1 MALSSHIVCSDPGLK
16 TALTYA
22 LENPGKQL
30 RSRLCKE
37 TAAMVESASASGA
50 SVVGNSIESANRV
63 GEAIECLHTYS
74 LIHDDLPAMDN
85 DDLRRG
91 KPTVHK
97 AFDEATA
104 ILVGDGLQAFAFE
117 WVSETDGLSDT
128 QKIQLVKLLSKSVGF
143 DGMVGGQAMD
153 IAAEGK
159 SLDVAALKEVHL
171 RKTGALIEAS
181 VLAGAI
187 CAGATENQTAALRQ
201 FSRNIGLAFQVMDDV
216 LDVTASSETLGKTAG
231 KDIAAE
237 KSTYVACMGVDD
249 ARAYAN
255 QLLDEA
261 LALLTPFGEAA
272 DSLSALSRLL
282 VHRNS

>member
-1 MALSSHIVCSDPGLK
+1 MALSSNIVCSDP
-16 TALTYA
+16 ALEAALVYA
-22 LENPGKQL
+22 LANPGKQL
-30 RSRLCKE
+30 RSRLCREAATMVSGE
-37 TAAMVESASASGA
+37 TVQSAT
-50 SVVGNSIESANRV
+50 RV

-74 LIHDDLPAMDN
+74 LIHDDLPSMDN

-91 KPTVHK
+91 KPTVHR

-117 WVSETDGLSDT
+117 WVSETEGLSDT
-128 QKIQLVKLLSKSVGF
+128 QKIKLVKLLSKSVGF

-159 SLDVAALKEVHL
+159 SLDVSALKEVHL

-187 CAGATENQTAALRQ
+187 CGEANAEQIEALGR

-231 KDIAAE
+231 KDIAAD
-237 KSTYVACMGVDD
+237 KSTYVACMGVD
-249 ARAYAN
+249 AASAYAN
-255 QLLDEA
+255 DLLNEA
-261 LALLTPFGEAA
+261 LALLSPFGQAA
-272 DSLSALSRLL
+272 DALSALSKLL
-282 VHRNS
+282 VHRKN

>member
-16 TALTYA
+16 VALAYA

-30 RSRLCKE
+30 RSRLCRE
-37 TAAMVESASASGA
+37 TAAMVVATSSAGTLVADS
-50 SVVGNSIESANRV
+50 SIEGANRV

-74 LIHDDLPAMDN
+74 LIHDDLPAMDD

-117 WVSETDGLSDT
+117 WVTETEGLSDS

-153 IAAEGK
+153 IAAEGQ

-187 CAGATENQTAALRQ
+187 CADATETQIAALHQ
-201 FSRNIGLAFQVMDDV
+201 FSKNIGLAFQVMDDV

>member
-1 MALSSHIVCSDPGLK
+1 MALSSNIVCSDP
-16 TALTYA
+16 ALEAALAYA
-22 LENPGKQL
+22 LANPGKQL
-30 RSRLCKE
+30 RSRLCRE
-37 TAAMVESASASGA
+37 TATMVSGETVQSAT
-50 SVVGNSIESANRV
+50 RV

-74 LIHDDLPAMDN
+74 LIHDDLPSMDN

-91 KPTVHK
+91 KPTVHR

-128 QKIQLVKLLSKSVGF
+128 QKIKLVKLLSKSVGF

-159 SLDVAALKEVHL
+159 SLDVSALKEVHL

-187 CAGATENQTAALRQ
+187 CGEANAEQIEALGR

-231 KDIAAE
+231 KDIAAD
-237 KSTYVACMGVDD
+237 KSTYVACMGVD
-249 ARAYAN
+249 AASAYAN
-255 QLLDEA
+255 DLLNEA
-261 LALLTPFGEAA
+261 LALLSPFGQAA
-272 DSLSALSRLL
+272 DALSALSRLL
-282 VHRNS
+282 VHRKN

>member
-1 MALSSHIVCSDPGLK
+1 MALSSNIVCSDPVLEA
-16 TALTYA
+16 ALAYA
-22 LENPGKQL
+22 LANPGKQL
-30 RSRLCKE
+30 RSRLCRE
-37 TAAMVESASASGA
+37 TATMVSGETVQSAT
-50 SVVGNSIESANRV
+50 RV

-74 LIHDDLPAMDN
+74 LIHDDLPSMDN

-91 KPTVHK
+91 KPTVHR

-117 WVSETDGLSDT
+117 CVSETDGLSDT
-128 QKIQLVKLLSKSVGF
+128 QKIKLVKLLSKSVGF

-159 SLDVAALKEVHL
+159 SLDVSALKEVHL

-187 CAGATENQTAALRQ
+187 CGEANTAQIEALGR

-231 KDIAAE
+231 KDIAAD
-237 KSTYVACMGVDD
+237 KSTYVACMGVDA

-255 QLLDEA
+255 DLLNEA
-261 LALLTPFGEAA
+261 LALLSTFGQAA
-272 DSLSALSRLL
+272 DALSALSRLL
-282 VHRNS
+282 VHRKS

>member
-1 MALSSHIVCSDPGLK
+1 MALSSNIVCSDP
-16 TALTYA
+16 ALEAALAYA
-22 LENPGKQL
+22 LANPGKQL
-30 RSRLCKE
+30 RSRLCRE
-37 TAAMVESASASGA
+37 TATMVSGETVQSAT
-50 SVVGNSIESANRV
+50 RV

-74 LIHDDLPAMDN
+74 LIHDDLPSMDN

-91 KPTVHK
+91 KPTVHR

-104 ILVGDGLQAFAFE
+104 ILVGDGLQALAFE

-128 QKIQLVKLLSKSVGF
+128 QKIKLVKLLSKSVGF

-159 SLDVAALKEVHL
+159 SLDVSALKEVHL

-187 CAGATENQTAALRQ
+187 CGEANAEQIEALGR

-231 KDIAAE
+231 KDIAAD
-237 KSTYVACMGVDD
+237 KSTYVACMGVD
-249 ARAYAN
+249 AASAYAN
-255 QLLDEA
+255 DLLNEA
-261 LALLTPFGEAA
+261 LALLSPFGQAA
-272 DSLSALSRLL
+272 DALSALSKLL
-282 VHRNS
+282 VHRKN

>member
-1 MALSSHIVCSDPGLK
+1 MTLSSNIVCSDP
-16 TALTYA
+16 ALEAALVYA
-22 LENPGKQL
+22 LANPGKQL
-30 RSRLCKE
+30 RSRLCREAATMVSGE
-37 TAAMVESASASGA
+37 TVQSAT
-50 SVVGNSIESANRV
+50 RV

-74 LIHDDLPAMDN
+74 LIHDDLPSMDN

-91 KPTVHK
+91 KPTVHR

-128 QKIQLVKLLSKSVGF
+128 QKIKLVKLLSKSVGF

-159 SLDVAALKEVHL
+159 SLDVSALKEVHL

-187 CAGATENQTAALRQ
+187 CGEANAEQIEALGR

-231 KDIAAE
+231 KDITAD
-237 KSTYVACMGVDD
+237 KSTYVACMGVD
-249 ARAYAN
+249 AASAYAN
-255 QLLDEA
+255 DLLNEA
-261 LALLTPFGEAA
+261 LALLSPFGQAA
-272 DSLSALSRLL
+272 DALSALSKLL
-282 VHRNS
+282 VHRKN

>member
-1 MALSSHIVCSDPGLK
+1 MALSSNIVCSDP
-16 TALTYA
+16 ALEAALAYA
-22 LENPGKQL
+22 LANPGKQL
-30 RSRLCKE
+30 RSRLCRE
-37 TAAMVESASASGA
+37 TATMVSGETLQSAT
-50 SVVGNSIESANRV
+50 RV

-74 LIHDDLPAMDN
+74 LIHDDLPSMDN
-85 DDLRRG
+85 DDLRQG
-91 KPTVHK
+91 KPTVHR

-128 QKIQLVKLLSKSVGF
+128 QKIKLVKLLSKSVGF

-159 SLDVAALKEVHL
+159 SLDVSALKEVHL

-187 CAGATENQTAALRQ
+187 CGEANAAQIEALGR

-231 KDIAAE
+231 KDIAAD
-237 KSTYVACMGVDD
+237 KSTYVAFMGVDA

-255 QLLDEA
+255 DLLNEA
-261 LALLTPFGEAA
+261 LALLSPFGQAA
-272 DSLSALSRLL
+272 DALIALSRLL
-282 VHRNS
+282 VHRKS

>member
-1 MALSSHIVCSDPGLK
+1 MALSSNIVCSDP
-16 TALTYA
+16 ALEAALAYA
-22 LENPGKQL
+22 LANPGKQL
-30 RSRLCKE
+30 RSRLCRE
-37 TAAMVESASASGA
+37 TATMVSGETVQSAT
-50 SVVGNSIESANRV
+50 RV

-74 LIHDDLPAMDN
+74 LIHDDLPSMDN

-91 KPTVHK
+91 KPTVHR

-128 QKIQLVKLLSKSVGF
+128 QKIKLVKLLSKSVGF

-159 SLDVAALKEVHL
+159 SLDVSALKEVHL

-187 CAGATENQTAALRQ
+187 CGEANAEQIEALGR

-231 KDIAAE
+231 KDIAAD
-237 KSTYVACMGVDD
+237 KSTYVACMGVD
-249 ARAYAN
+249 AASAYAN
-255 QLLDEA
+255 DLLNEA
-261 LALLTPFGEAA
+261 LALLSPFGQAA
-272 DSLSALSRLL
+272 DALSALSKLL
-282 VHRNS
+282 VHRKN

>member
-1 MALSSHIVCSDPGLK
+1 MALSSNIVCSDP
-16 TALTYA
+16 ALEAALAYA
-22 LENPGKQL
+22 LANPGKQL
-30 RSRLCKE
+30 RSRLCRE
-37 TAAMVESASASGA
+37 TATMVSGETVQSAT
-50 SVVGNSIESANRV
+50 RV

-74 LIHDDLPAMDN
+74 LIHDDLPSMDN

-91 KPTVHK
+91 KPTVHR

-117 WVSETDGLSDT
+117 CVSETDGLSDT
-128 QKIQLVKLLSKSVGF
+128 QKIKLVKLLSKSVGF

-159 SLDVAALKEVHL
+159 SLDVLALKEVHL

-187 CAGATENQTAALRQ
+187 CGEANAEQIEALGR

-231 KDIAAE
+231 KDIAAD
-237 KSTYVACMGVDD
+237 KSTYVACMGVD
-249 ARAYAN
+249 AASAYAN
-255 QLLDEA
+255 DLLNEA
-261 LALLTPFGEAA
+261 LALLSPFGQAA
-272 DSLSALSRLL
+272 DALSALSKLL
-282 VHRNS
+282 VHRKN

>member
-1 MALSSHIVCSDPGLK
+1 MALSSNIVCSDP
-16 TALTYA
+16 ALEAALVYA
-22 LENPGKQL
+22 LANPGKQL
-30 RSRLCKE
+30 RSRLCREAATMVSGE
-37 TAAMVESASASGA
+37 TVQSAT
-50 SVVGNSIESANRV
+50 RV

-74 LIHDDLPAMDN
+74 LIHDDLPSMDN

-91 KPTVHK
+91 KPTVHR

-117 WVSETDGLSDT
+117 CVSETDGLSDT
-128 QKIQLVKLLSKSVGF
+128 QKIKLVKLLSKSVGF

-159 SLDVAALKEVHL
+159 SLDVSALKEVHL

-187 CAGATENQTAALRQ
+187 CGEANAEQIEALGR

-231 KDIAAE
+231 KDITAD
-237 KSTYVACMGVDD
+237 KSTYVACMGVD
-249 ARAYAN
+249 AASAYAN
-255 QLLDEA
+255 DLLNEA
-261 LALLTPFGEAA
+261 LALLSPFGQAA
-272 DSLSALSRLL
+272 DALSALSKLL
-282 VHRNS
+282 VHRKN

>member
-16 TALTYA
+16 KALTYA

-37 TAAMVESASASGA
+37 TAAMVESASLSGA

-117 WVSETDGLSDT
+117 WVSETEGLSDT

-187 CAGATENQTAALRQ
+187 CAGAAENQTATLRQ

-272 DSLSALSRLL
+272 ESLSALSRLL
-282 VHRNS
+282 VQRDS

>member
-16 TALTYA
+16 AALTYA

-30 RSRLCKE
+30 RSRLCRE
-37 TAAMVESASASGA
+37 TAAMVAKKSLSGTSVDDDSIKSAS
-50 SVVGNSIESANRV
+50 RV

-74 LIHDDLPAMDN
+74 LIHDDLPAMDD

-104 ILVGDGLQAFAFE
+104 ILVGDGLQAFAFQ
-117 WVSETDGLSDT
+117 WVTETEGLSDS
-128 QKIQLVKLLSKSVGF
+128 QKIQLIKLLSKSVGF

-181 VLAGAI
+181 VLAGAV
-187 CAGATENQTAALRQ
+187 CAGATETQTAALHQ

-231 KDIAAE
+231 KDITAE

-249 ARAYAN
+249 ARDYAN
-255 QLLDEA
+255 KLLDEA
-261 LALLTPFGEAA
+261 LALLTPFGGEA

-282 VHRNS
+282 VHRDS

>member
-1 MALSSHIVCSDPGLK
+1 MALSSNIVCSDPSLEV
-16 TALTYA
+16 ALAYA
-22 LENPGKQL
+22 RANPGKQL
-30 RSRLCKE
+30 RSRLCRE
-37 TAAMVESASASGA
+37 TATMVSGETVQSAT
-50 SVVGNSIESANRV
+50 RV

-74 LIHDDLPAMDN
+74 LIHDDLPSMDN

-91 KPTVHK
+91 KPTVHR

-117 WVSETDGLSDT
+117 CVSETDGLSDT
-128 QKIQLVKLLSKSVGF
+128 QKIKLVKLLSKSVGF

-159 SLDVAALKEVHL
+159 SLDVSALKEVHL

-187 CAGATENQTAALRQ
+187 CGEANAEQIEALGR

-231 KDIAAE
+231 KDIAAD
-237 KSTYVACMGVDD
+237 KSTYVACMGVD
-249 ARAYAN
+249 AASAYAN
-255 QLLDEA
+255 DLLNEA
-261 LALLTPFGEAA
+261 LALLSPFGQAA
-272 DSLSALSRLL
+272 DALSALSKLL
-282 VHRNS
+282 VHRKN

>member
-1 MALSSHIVCSDPGLK
+1 MALSSNIVCSDP
-16 TALTYA
+16 ALEAALAYA
-22 LENPGKQL
+22 LANPGKQL
-30 RSRLCKE
+30 RSRLCRE
-37 TAAMVESASASGA
+37 TATMVSGETVQSAT
-50 SVVGNSIESANRV
+50 RV

-74 LIHDDLPAMDN
+74 LIHDDLPSMDN

-91 KPTVHK
+91 KPTVHR

-128 QKIQLVKLLSKSVGF
+128 QKIKLVKLLSKSVGF

-159 SLDVAALKEVHL
+159 SLDVSALKEVNL

-187 CAGATENQTAALRQ
+187 CGEANAAQIEALGR

-231 KDIAAE
+231 KDIAAD
-237 KSTYVACMGVDD
+237 KSTYVACMGVDA

-255 QLLDEA
+255 DLLNEA
-261 LALLTPFGEAA
+261 LALLSTFGQAA
-272 DSLSALSRLL
+272 DALSALSRLL
-282 VHRNS
+282 VHRKS

>member
-16 TALTYA
+16 AALAYA
-22 LENPGKQL
+22 LDNPGKQL

-37 TAAMVESASASGA
+37 TTAMVVAASSAETLVADS
-50 SVVGNSIESANRV
+50 SIESANRV

-74 LIHDDLPAMDN
+74 LIHDDLPAMDD

-117 WVSETDGLSDT
+117 WVTETEGLSDT

-153 IAAEGK
+153 IAAEGQ

-187 CAGATENQTAALRQ
+187 CADATETQIAALHQ
-201 FSRNIGLAFQVMDDV
+201 FSKNIGLAFQVMDDV

-255 QLLDEA
+255 QLLDDA

>member
-1 MALSSHIVCSDPGLK
+1 MALSSNIVCSDP
-16 TALTYA
+16 ALEAALAYA
-22 LENPGKQL
+22 LANPGKQL
-30 RSRLCKE
+30 RSRLCRE
-37 TAAMVESASASGA
+37 TATMVSGETVQSAT
-50 SVVGNSIESANRV
+50 RV

-74 LIHDDLPAMDN
+74 LIHDDLPSMDN

-91 KPTVHK
+91 KPTVHR

-128 QKIQLVKLLSKSVGF
+128 QKIKLVKLLSKSVGF

-159 SLDVAALKEVHL
+159 SLDISALKEVHL

-187 CAGATENQTAALRQ
+187 CGEANAEQIEALGR

-231 KDIAAE
+231 KDIAAD
-237 KSTYVACMGVDD
+237 KSTYVACMGVD
-249 ARAYAN
+249 AASAYAN
-255 QLLDEA
+255 DLLNEA
-261 LALLTPFGEAA
+261 LALLSPFGQAA
-272 DSLSALSRLL
+272 DALSALSKLL
-282 VHRNS
+282 VHRKN

>member
-16 TALTYA
+16 AALAYA

-30 RSRLCKE
+30 RSRLCRE
-37 TAAMVESASASGA
+37 TAAMVVATSSAGT
-50 SVVGNSIESANRV
+50 SVADSSVESANRV

-74 LIHDDLPAMDN
+74 LIHDDLPAMDD

-117 WVSETDGLSDT
+117 WVTETEGLSDT

-153 IAAEGK
+153 IAAEGQ

-187 CAGATENQTAALRQ
+187 CADATETQIAALHL
-201 FSRNIGLAFQVMDDV
+201 FSKNIGLAFQVMDDV

>member
-1 MALSSHIVCSDPGLK
+1 MALSSNIVCSDP
-16 TALTYA
+16 ALEAALAYA
-22 LENPGKQL
+22 LANPGKQL
-30 RSRLCKE
+30 RSRLCRE
-37 TAAMVESASASGA
+37 TATMVSGETLQSAT
-50 SVVGNSIESANRV
+50 RV

-74 LIHDDLPAMDN
+74 LIHDDLPSMDN

-91 KPTVHK
+91 KPTVHR

-128 QKIQLVKLLSKSVGF
+128 QKIKLVKLLSKSVGF

-159 SLDVAALKEVHL
+159 SLDVSALKEVHL

-187 CAGATENQTAALRQ
+187 CGEANAAQIEALGR

-231 KDIAAE
+231 KDIAAD
-237 KSTYVACMGVDD
+237 KSTYVACMGVDA

-255 QLLDEA
+255 DLLNEA
-261 LALLTPFGEAA
+261 LALLSPFGQAA
-272 DSLSALSRLL
+272 DALIALSRLL
-282 VHRNS
+282 VHRKS

>member
-1 MALSSHIVCSDPGLK
+1 MALSSNIVCSDP
-16 TALTYA
+16 ALEAALAYA
-22 LENPGKQL
+22 LANPGKQL
-30 RSRLCKE
+30 RSRLCRE
-37 TAAMVESASASGA
+37 TATMVSGETLQSAT
-50 SVVGNSIESANRV
+50 RV

-74 LIHDDLPAMDN
+74 LIHDDLPSMDN

-91 KPTVHK
+91 KPTVHR

-128 QKIQLVKLLSKSVGF
+128 QKIKLVKLLSKSVGF

-159 SLDVAALKEVHL
+159 SLDVSALKEVHL

-187 CAGATENQTAALRQ
+187 CGEANAAQVEALGR

-231 KDIAAE
+231 KDIAAD
-237 KSTYVACMGVDD
+237 KSTYVACMGVDA

-255 QLLDEA
+255 DLLNEA
-261 LALLTPFGEAA
+261 LALLSPFGQAA
-272 DSLSALSRLL
+272 DALIALSRLL
-282 VHRNS
+282 VHRKS

>member
-16 TALTYA
+16 AALAYA

-30 RSRLCKE
+30 RSRLCRE
-37 TAAMVESASASGA
+37 TAAMVVATSPAGKLVADS
-50 SVVGNSIESANRV
+50 SVKSANRV

-74 LIHDDLPAMDN
+74 LIHDDLPAMDD

-117 WVSETDGLSDT
+117 WVTETEGLSDT

-153 IAAEGK
+153 IAAEGQ

-187 CAGATENQTAALRQ
+187 CADATETQIAALHQ
-201 FSRNIGLAFQVMDDV
+201 FSNNIGLAFQVMDDV

-272 DSLSALSRLL
+272 DALRALGRLL
-282 VHRNS
+282 VHRDS

>member
-16 TALTYA
+16 TALAYA

-37 TAAMVESASASGA
+37 TAAMVESASPSGA
-50 SVVGNSIESANRV
+50 SDVGNSIESANRV

-74 LIHDDLPAMDN
+74 LIHDDLPAMDD

-91 KPTVHK
+91 KPTLHK

-117 WVSETDGLSDT
+117 WVTETEGLSDT

-153 IAAEGK
+153 IAAEGQ

-187 CAGATENQTAALRQ
+187 CANATETQIAALHQ

>member
-1 MALSSHIVCSDPGLK
+1 MALSSNIVCSDP
-16 TALTYA
+16 ALEAALVYA
-22 LENPGKQL
+22 LANPGKQL
-30 RSRLCKE
+30 RSRLCREAATMVSGE
-37 TAAMVESASASGA
+37 TVQSAT
-50 SVVGNSIESANRV
+50 RV

-74 LIHDDLPAMDN
+74 LIHDDLPSMDN

-91 KPTVHK
+91 KPTVHR

-117 WVSETDGLSDT
+117 CVSETDGLSDT
-128 QKIQLVKLLSKSVGF
+128 QKIKLVKLLSKSVGF

-159 SLDVAALKEVHL
+159 SLDVSALKEVHL

-187 CAGATENQTAALRQ
+187 CGEANAEQIEALGR

-231 KDIAAE
+231 KDIAAD
-237 KSTYVACMGVDD
+237 KSTYVACMGVD
-249 ARAYAN
+249 AASAYAN
-255 QLLDEA
+255 DLLNEA
-261 LALLTPFGEAA
+261 LALLSPFGQAA
-272 DSLSALSRLL
+272 DALSALSKLL
-282 VHRNS
+282 VHRKN

>member
-16 TALTYA
+16 AALTYA

-37 TAAMVESASASGA
+37 TAAMVVATSSAGTLVVHS
-50 SVVGNSIESANRV
+50 SVESANRV

-74 LIHDDLPAMDN
+74 LIHDDLPAMDD

-91 KPTVHK
+91 KPTLHK

-153 IAAEGK
+153 IAAEGQ

-187 CAGATENQTAALRQ
+187 CADATETQIAALHQ

-255 QLLDEA
+255 QLLDDA

>member
-16 TALTYA
+16 AALAYA

-30 RSRLCKE
+30 RSRLCRE
-37 TAAMVESASASGA
+37 TAAMVVATSSAGTLIADS
-50 SVVGNSIESANRV
+50 SIEGANRV

-74 LIHDDLPAMDN
+74 LIHDDLPAMDD

-117 WVSETDGLSDT
+117 WVSETEGLSDT

-153 IAAEGK
+153 IAAEGQ

-187 CAGATENQTAALRQ
+187 CADATETQIAALHQ
-201 FSRNIGLAFQVMDDV
+201 FSKNIGLAFQVMDDV

>member
-1 MALSSHIVCSDPGLK
+1 MTLSSHILCSDPGLK
-16 TALTYA
+16 AAVDYA
-22 LENPGKQL
+22 LDNPGKQL
-30 RSRLCKE
+30 RSRLCRE
-37 TAAMVESASASGA
+37 TAAMVSGRHVESASR
-50 SVVGNSIESANRV
+50 I

-117 WVSETDGLSDT
+117 WVADTQGLSDR
-128 QKIQLVKLLSKSVGF
+128 QKMSLVTLLSKSVGF
-143 DGMVGGQAMD
+143 NGMVGGQAMD
-153 IAAEGK
+153 IAAEGE
-159 SLDVAALKEVHL
+159 SLDVSALKEVHL

-187 CAGATENQTAALRQ
+187 CANATDTDTKALHV
-201 FSRNIGLAFQVMDDV
+201 FSRNMGLAFQVMDDV

-237 KSTYVACMGVDD
+237 KSTYVACMGVDA
-249 ARAYAN
+249 ARRYAN
-255 QLLDEA
+255 DLLDEA
-261 LALLTPFGEAA
+261 LTQLAPFGEKA
-272 DSLSALSRLL
+272 DALSALSQLL
-282 VHRNS
+282 VHRQS

>member
-1 MALSSHIVCSDPGLK
+1 MALSSNIVCSDP
-16 TALTYA
+16 ALEAALAYA
-22 LENPGKQL
+22 LANPGKQL
-30 RSRLCKE
+30 RSRLCRE
-37 TAAMVESASASGA
+37 TASMVSGETVQSAT
-50 SVVGNSIESANRV
+50 RV

-74 LIHDDLPAMDN
+74 LIHDDLPSMDN

-91 KPTVHK
+91 KPTVHR

-128 QKIQLVKLLSKSVGF
+128 QKIKLVKLLSKSVGF

-159 SLDVAALKEVHL
+159 SLDVSALKEVHL

-187 CAGATENQTAALRQ
+187 CGEANAAQIEALGR

-231 KDIAAE
+231 KDIAAD
-237 KSTYVACMGVDD
+237 KSTYVACMGVDA

-255 QLLDEA
+255 DLLNEA
-261 LALLTPFGEAA
+261 LALLSTFGQAA
-272 DSLSALSRLL
+272 DALSALSRLL
-282 VHRNS
+282 VHRKS

>member
-1 MALSSHIVCSDPGLK
+1 MALSSHIVCSDPRLK
-16 TALTYA
+16 EALTYA
-22 LENPGKQL
+22 LANPGKQL

-37 TAAMVESASASGA
+37 TAAMVVKKSSSNESLRDT
-50 SVVGNSIESANRV
+50 SIESARRI

-74 LIHDDLPAMDN
+74 LIHDDLPAMDD

-117 WVSETDGLSDT
+117 WVTETEGLSDT
-128 QKIQLVKLLSKSVGF
+128 QKIQLVKLLSESVGF

-153 IAAEGK
+153 IAAEGQ

-187 CAGATENQTAALRQ
+187 CADATETQIAALHQ
-201 FSRNIGLAFQVMDDV
+201 FSKNIGLAFQVMDDV
-216 LDVTASSETLGKTAG
+216 LDVTSSSETLGKTAG

>member
-1 MALSSHIVCSDPGLK
+1 MALSSNIVCSDPSLEA
-16 TALTYA
+16 ALAYA
-22 LENPGKQL
+22 LANPGKQL
-30 RSRLCKE
+30 RSRLCRE
-37 TAAMVESASASGA
+37 TATMVSGETVQSAT
-50 SVVGNSIESANRV
+50 RV

-74 LIHDDLPAMDN
+74 LIHDDLPSMDN

-91 KPTVHK
+91 KPTVHR

-128 QKIQLVKLLSKSVGF
+128 QKIKLVKLLSKSVGF

-159 SLDVAALKEVHL
+159 SLDVSALKEVHL

-187 CAGATENQTAALRQ
+187 CGEANAEQIEALGR

-231 KDIAAE
+231 KDIAAD
-237 KSTYVACMGVDD
+237 KSTYVACMGVD
-249 ARAYAN
+249 AASAYAN
-255 QLLDEA
+255 DLLNEA
-261 LALLTPFGEAA
+261 LALLSPFGQAA
-272 DSLSALSRLL
+272 DALSALSKLL
-282 VHRNS
+282 VHRKN

>member
-1 MALSSHIVCSDPGLK
+1 MALSSNIVCSDP
-16 TALTYA
+16 ALEAALAYA
-22 LENPGKQL
+22 LANPGKQL
-30 RSRLCKE
+30 RSRLCRE
-37 TAAMVESASASGA
+37 TATMVSGETLQSAT
-50 SVVGNSIESANRV
+50 RV

-74 LIHDDLPAMDN
+74 LIHDDLPSMDN

-91 KPTVHK
+91 KPTVHR

-128 QKIQLVKLLSKSVGF
+128 QKIKLVKLLSKSVGF

-159 SLDVAALKEVHL
+159 SLDVSALKEVHL

-187 CAGATENQTAALRQ
+187 CGEAN
-201 FSRNIGLAFQVMDDV
+201 
-216 LDVTASSETLGKTAG
+216 AG
-231 KDIAAE
+231 KS
-237 KSTYVACMGVDD
+237 KHLVAS
-249 ARAYAN
+249 REI
-255 QLLDEA
+255 LDSPSK
-261 LALLTPFGEAA
+261 LWTMYWT
-272 DSLSALSRLL
+272 
-282 VHRNS
+282 

>member
-1 MALSSHIVCSDPGLK
+1 MALSSNIVCSDP
-16 TALTYA
+16 ALEAALAYA
-22 LENPGKQL
+22 LANPGKQL
-30 RSRLCKE
+30 RSRLCRE
-37 TAAMVESASASGA
+37 TATMVRGETVQSAT
-50 SVVGNSIESANRV
+50 RV

-74 LIHDDLPAMDN
+74 LIHDDLPSMDN

-91 KPTVHK
+91 KPTVHR

-117 WVSETDGLSDT
+117 CVSETDGLSDT
-128 QKIQLVKLLSKSVGF
+128 QKIKLVKLLSKSVGF

-159 SLDVAALKEVHL
+159 SLDVLALKEVHL

-187 CAGATENQTAALRQ
+187 CGEANAEQIEALGR

-231 KDIAAE
+231 KDIAAD
-237 KSTYVACMGVDD
+237 KSTYVACMGVD
-249 ARAYAN
+249 AASAYAN
-255 QLLDEA
+255 DLLNEA
-261 LALLTPFGEAA
+261 LALLSPFGQAA
-272 DSLSALSRLL
+272 DALSALSKLL
-282 VHRNS
+282 VHRKN

>member
-16 TALTYA
+16 AALTYA

-30 RSRLCKE
+30 RSRLCRE
-37 TAAMVESASASGA
+37 TAAMVAKKSLSGTSADDDSIKSAS
-50 SVVGNSIESANRV
+50 RV

-74 LIHDDLPAMDN
+74 LIHDDLPAMDD

-104 ILVGDGLQAFAFE
+104 ILVGDGLQAFAFQ
-117 WVSETDGLSDT
+117 WVTETEGLSDS
-128 QKIQLVKLLSKSVGF
+128 QKIQLIKLLSKSVGF

-181 VLAGAI
+181 VLAGAV
-187 CAGATENQTAALRQ
+187 CAGATETQTAALHQ

-231 KDIAAE
+231 KDITAE

-249 ARAYAN
+249 ARDYAN
-255 QLLDEA
+255 KLLDEA
-261 LALLTPFGEAA
+261 LALLTPFGGEA

-282 VHRNS
+282 VHRDS

>member
-1 MALSSHIVCSDPGLK
+1 MTLSSHILCSDPGLK
-16 TALTYA
+16 AAVDYA
-22 LENPGKQL
+22 LDNPGKQL
-30 RSRLCKE
+30 RSRLCRE
-37 TAAMVESASASGA
+37 TAAMVSGRHVESASR
-50 SVVGNSIESANRV
+50 I

-117 WVSETDGLSDT
+117 WVADTQGLSDR
-128 QKIQLVKLLSKSVGF
+128 QKMSLVTLLSKSVGF
-143 DGMVGGQAMD
+143 NGMVGGQAMD
-153 IAAEGK
+153 IAAEGE
-159 SLDVAALKEVHL
+159 SLDVSALKEVHL

-187 CAGATENQTAALRQ
+187 CANATDTDTKALHI
-201 FSRNIGLAFQVMDDV
+201 FSRNMGLAFQVMDDV

-237 KSTYVACMGVDD
+237 KSTYVACMGVDA
-249 ARAYAN
+249 ARRYAN
-255 QLLDEA
+255 DLLDEA
-261 LALLTPFGEAA
+261 LTQLAPFGEKA
-272 DSLSALSRLL
+272 DALSALSQLL
-282 VHRNS
+282 VHRQS